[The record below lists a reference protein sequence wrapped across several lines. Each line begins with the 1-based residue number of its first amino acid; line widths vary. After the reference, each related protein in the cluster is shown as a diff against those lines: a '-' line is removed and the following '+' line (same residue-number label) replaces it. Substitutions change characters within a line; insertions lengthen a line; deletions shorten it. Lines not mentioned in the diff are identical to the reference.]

1 MTDIAQDLLRN
12 FKEFLV
18 SAERDLSEGLYNPAI
33 SSYFK
38 AIAILC
44 DYVIYQE
51 RGLLPKNHRE
61 RFIFLERYY
70 KEAYQMISPLFKEYT
85 DSYNVRI
92 QKDKVVRLKQSV
104 EKLKTI
110 FQIKERT

>member
-1 MTDIAQDLLRN
+1 MGEIDKDLLEN
-12 FKEFLV
+12 FKEFLE
-18 SAERDLSEGLYNPAI
+18 SATRDLQEKRYNPAI

-61 RFIFLERYY
+61 RFLFLEMQF
-70 KEAYQMISPLFKEYT
+70 KEAYDLVSPLFKEYT
-85 DSYNVRI
+85 DSYNLRI
-92 QKDKVVRLKQSV
+92 QKEKVVRLKESV
-104 EKLKTI
+104 EKLKRI
-110 FQIKERT
+110 FKIEE